1 MRLRTLAAAAALV
14 VGAGSTLAADQS
26 IDLSSG
32 IASFTSTSPVLQGGD
47 DVITFTNLAYGTY
60 DFLLTFSG
68 QWLTLSSASV
78 NDVAGLFIGNGKVVF
93 GGVEGVGNSPFTL
106 TLVGNTNKSI
116 AQYSGEISVTAVPE
130 PETYAMFIAG
140 LGVLGFM
147 ARRRRQQA

>member
-1 MRLRTLAAAAALV
+1 MKLRTLAAAAALV
-14 VGAGSTLAADQS
+14 VGAGSALAADQS

-32 IASFTSTSPVLQGGD
+32 IASFTSTSPVLQDGD
-47 DVITFTNLAYGTY
+47 DVVTFTNLASGTY

-68 QWLTLSSASV
+68 QWLTLSAVKV
-78 NDVAGLFIGNGKVVF
+78 NDVAGLFLGTGKVVF
-93 GGVEGVGNSPFTL
+93 GGVEGTGTTPFVLTL
-106 TLVGNTNKSI
+106 TGNTNKSI

-140 LGVLGFM
+140 LGALGFM